1 MFLLSKV
8 VAIVLAIEFG
18 LTFAEQ
24 PLSDIAIL
32 PQPAAPPAELPT
44 ILVDD
49 NVPQFNTIG
58 NATEALKQLSSD
70 IAPPSQMLEP
80 PKMTP
85 ADVRGFHFKTIE
97 NANSTTTDALKQ
109 LPFDILPPSMQKPQK
124 TWSVDKEIHFNII
137 GDEVVP
143 VKDFQRQKMVTDAQA
158 TTIGTQSSPTKVQTT
173 ETKLQ
178 EIATDVHSPPT
189 GPTGIV
195 TEAQAIVTNTAETH
209 SQSTTM
215 NAGTMVTGAQTISTA
230 QTVNTKPQEIANEAQ
245 TMVTN
250 STETHTQSTMTN
262 DEATVAGAQ
271 NIPTVVQTVETKPQ
285 EMTNEA
291 QTTATK
297 PQESV
302 VASEKL
308 PSIKFPKLEQV
319 HPKALFVIGLNR
331 NRNPTETPKDSN
343 NDANVPIL
351 AKLFPANE
359 NEYTA
364 LQVWRSPDG
373 EVHLQNVEATEEAK
387 QLGPQ
392 AELENVVDR
401 FVDASGE
408 LFVKFV

>member
-8 VAIVLAIEFG
+8 VAIVWAIEYG
-18 LTFAEQ
+18 ITFAEQ
-24 PLSDIAIL
+24 PPPAVTIL
-32 PQPAAPPAELPT
+32 PQPAALPAELPT

-49 NVPQFNTIG
+49 NVPQFYTVG
-58 NATEALKQLSSD
+58 NATEAMKQLPSD
-70 IAPPSQMLEP
+70 IPPPSQTLEP

-85 ADVRGFHFKTIE
+85 ADFRGNNFKTIE
-97 NANSTTTDALKQ
+97 NANVTTTDALK
-109 LPFDILPPSMQKPQK
+109 PFPLDILPPSMLKPQK

-143 VKDFQRQKMVTDAQA
+143 VRDFQRQKIVTDAQA
-158 TTIGTQSSPTKVQTT
+158 TAIRTQSSPSEVQTT
-173 ETKLQ
+173 ETKPQ

-189 GPTGIV
+189 GPNGIA
-195 TEAQAIVTNTAETH
+195 TEAQ
-209 SQSTTM
+209 
-215 NAGTMVTGAQTISTA
+215 
-230 QTVNTKPQEIANEAQ
+230 TKL
-245 TMVTN
+245 TN
-250 STETHTQSTMTN
+250 STETHTQSTTTN
-262 DEATVAGAQ
+262 VEATVVGAQ
-271 NIPTVVQTVETKPQ
+271 NIPTVGQTVETKPQ

-297 PQESV
+297 SQESV
-302 VASEKL
+302 AASEKL

-331 NRNPTETPKDSN
+331 SRNGIETPKDSN

-373 EVHLQNVEATEEAK
+373 KVHLQNVEATEEAK
-387 QLGPQ
+387 KLGPQ
-392 AELENVVDR
+392 AELVNVVDR
-401 FVDASGE
+401 FVDASGQ